1 MRNVIAWYSLFLNRP
16 FFQENKICNFKIH
29 LFPFLNTKQTND
41 SIFSNMTGEIFYLG
55 KIFWR
60 MVFKKLKFSLD
71 LLIFL
76 DHKLF

>member
-16 FFQENKICNFKIH
+16 VFQENKIYNFEIY
-29 LFPFLNTKQTND
+29 LFQFLNTKQINGG
-41 SIFSNMTGEIFYLG
+41 IFSNMTEEIFYFG
-55 KIFWR
+55 KIYWK